1 MPVQTTK
8 LKDYMI
14 PIGEYIT
21 VSQDVSLYE
30 AVASLTQAKE
40 GGIGKLY
47 EHYTLLVNDRNGEV
61 VGKLGQWKVLKALE
75 PGYSRVKEFEPLTR
89 FGLSP
94 EFLTMIMDQY
104 DLFHKPLDFLC
115 SKAARIQVK
124 DLMDPVSTKDCI
136 DVELTLNEGI
146 HQLIMSNEL
155 SLLVKGGGKIVGILR
170 LCDVFREVCHRITAC
185 AL

>member
-1 MPVQTTK
+1 VQTTK

-30 AVASLTQAKE
+30 AVASLMQAKE
-40 GGIGKLY
+40 GGGEFY
-47 EHYTLLVNDRNGEV
+47 EHYTLLVSDENGEV

-94 EFLTMIMDQY
+94 EFLKMIMDQY

-115 SKAARIQVK
+115 SKAARIKVK
-124 DLMDPVSTKDCI
+124 DLMDPVGTGECI

-146 HQLIMSNEL
+146 HQLIMRGEL
-155 SLLVKGGGKIVGILR
+155 SLLVKSGEQIVGILR
-170 LCDVFREVCHRITAC
+170 LCDVFKEVCRRITAC
-185 AL
+185 EL